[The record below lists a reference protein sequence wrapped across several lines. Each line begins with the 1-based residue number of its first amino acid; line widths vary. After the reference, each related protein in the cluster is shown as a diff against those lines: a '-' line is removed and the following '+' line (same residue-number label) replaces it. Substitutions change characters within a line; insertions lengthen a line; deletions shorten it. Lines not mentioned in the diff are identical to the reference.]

1 MINSKDIKLKALI
14 IMRYCK
20 NYSSIREGMQ
30 AVMSIETLLQAVAS
44 SGNGHDSI
52 LAIQCSHRFNLHSL
66 KPVVIRESIWRL
78 FVYSMNVDDRY
89 LDDLVS
95 IINKNYNNYYNS
107 TVYTSYCI

>member
-30 AVMSIETLLQAVAS
+30 AAMSIETLLQAVAS

-52 LAIQCSHRFNLHSL
+52 LAIQCSLLSFGS
-66 KPVVIRESIWRL
+66 P
-78 FVYSMNVDDRY
+78 FG
-89 LDDLVS
+89 VS
-95 IINKNYNNYYNS
+95 VG
-107 TVYTSYCI
+107 TV

>member
-30 AVMSIETLLQAVAS
+30 AAMSIETLLQAVAS

-52 LAIQCSHRFNLHSL
+52 LAIHCSHRFNLHSL
-66 KPVVIRESIWRL
+66 VVTRESIWCL
-78 FVYSMNVDDRY
+78 CGYGMNVDDRY

-95 IINKNYNNYYNS
+95 IINKHYNNYYNN
-107 TVYTSYCI
+107 TVYTSYCS

>member
-1 MINSKDIKLKALI
+1 MTHATRERKLASPYMVITHIYGHRPIVINSKDIKLKALI

-30 AVMSIETLLQAVAS
+30 AAMSIETLLQAVAS

-66 KPVVIRESIWRL
+66 VVTRESIWRL
-78 FVYSMNVDDRY
+78 CGEHY
-89 LDDLVS
+89 
-95 IINKNYNNYYNS
+95 
-107 TVYTSYCI
+107 